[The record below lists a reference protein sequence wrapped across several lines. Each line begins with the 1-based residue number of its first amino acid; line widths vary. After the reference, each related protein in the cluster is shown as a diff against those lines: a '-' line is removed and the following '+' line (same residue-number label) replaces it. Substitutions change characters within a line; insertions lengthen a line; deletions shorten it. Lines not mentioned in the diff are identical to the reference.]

1 MTPAV
6 TEAAGQ
12 NDELK
17 ILARGFVALLEIARK
32 LTRQEQVLQSRLQY
46 AFDEVCNVL
55 LYFSLPTYHPPQ
67 PPLPNDEKN
76 PISSRS
82 RVAHAAMNDYHVLSD
97 GFIN

>member
-55 LYFSLPTYHPPQ
+55 LYFSLPTYHPP
-67 PPLPNDEKN
+67 N
-76 PISSRS
+76 PHCQMMRKIRL
-82 RVAHAAMNDYHVLSD
+82 ALDQELLMQL
-97 GFIN
+97 